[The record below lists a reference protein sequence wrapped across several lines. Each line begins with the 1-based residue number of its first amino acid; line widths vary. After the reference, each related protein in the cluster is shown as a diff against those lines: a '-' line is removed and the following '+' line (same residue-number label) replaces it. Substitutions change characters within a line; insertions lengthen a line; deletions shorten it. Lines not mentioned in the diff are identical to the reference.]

1 MRNNSRAHI
10 IGYLFERT
18 MKECL
23 IQNERTKTFRA
34 VNEIVIDY
42 IFQRKLL
49 NDMHKNKLYHP
60 ILKEYVNYDA
70 FRI

>member
-1 MRNNSRAHI
+1 
-10 IGYLFERT
+10 